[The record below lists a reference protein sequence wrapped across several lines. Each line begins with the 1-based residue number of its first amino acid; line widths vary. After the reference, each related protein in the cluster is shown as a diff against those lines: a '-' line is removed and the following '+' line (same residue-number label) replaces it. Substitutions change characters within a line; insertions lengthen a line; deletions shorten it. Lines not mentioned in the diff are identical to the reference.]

1 MIVVLG
7 LFLVMTLL
15 LIKYKPM
22 YEVSIA
28 DETIG
33 YVEDI
38 DGINE
43 YLYNTI
49 NQEDDKIA
57 FVEIKNQPEM
67 KLVFVNRNEADSLE
81 ELIKTIDKNT
91 EIEYTAYAVTYNGKN
106 KAYLSSMEEAEQV
119 VSNIKQEYSEKD
131 TKKLGILQVY
141 SDEDNEFKTTGAKK
155 ATTKVSSAIKKEKKT
170 EAIKIAKRN
179 AIATINGIYFQTKP
193 ISGTVTSRFGGR
205 RSPGGIG
212 STNHKGLDIAASSGT
227 AIKAVAEGTVTWA
240 GYKGSLG
247 NLVIINHGNGV
258 QTYYG
263 HCSRIYV
270 SKGQKVSAGKTIS
283 AVGQTGAATGPH
295 LHLEI
300 HINGTAVNPQKYM
313 YR

>member
-1 MIVVLG
+1 
-7 LFLVMTLL
+7 
-15 LIKYKPM
+15 M

-28 DETIG
+28 DQSLG
-33 YVEDI
+33 YVTDTKNI
-38 DGINE
+38 QE
-43 YLYNTI
+43 YLYKVAHPENE
-49 NQEDDKIA
+49 NIA
-57 FVEIKNQPEM
+57 FVDIKQQPET
-67 KLVFVNRNEADSLE
+67 KLVFVNRTEEDSSDKIMSKIEENAD
-81 ELIKTIDKNT
+81 
-91 EIEYTAYAVTYNGKN
+91 IEYTTYAITYQGKKQAYVAN
-106 KAYLSSMEEAEQV
+106 KEEAEEV
-119 VSNIKQEYSEKD
+119 VSNVKKEYGEKKTKQ
-131 TKKLGILQVY
+131 LGILQVY
-141 SDEDNEFKTTGAKK
+141 SDNLEEIQSTEVKNATKQVGK
-155 ATTKVSSAIKKEKKT
+155 AVTIEKKKEEK
-170 EAIKIAKRN
+170 AKAVKLARSS
-179 AIATINGIYFQTKP
+179 IATIHGIYIQNKP
-193 ISGTVTSRFGGR
+193 LSGGMVTSRFGGR

-227 AIKAVAEGTVTWA
+227 AIKAVSGGTVTWA

-270 SKGQKVSAGKTIS
+270 SKGQKVKAGQTIS

-313 YR
+313 YK